1 MFHAETKDQVL
12 ERLLREDKP
21 KCPYCETEMNL
32 WEVPQLTACDGL
44 GWGTP
49 YLWICFNDECTL
61 YANGWKNMREN
72 YGRNSS
78 YRCMCYPG
86 THKPECIPVFSPEG
100 AKGQIIDAQ
109 VAKQEQV
116 LVQKTKK
123 GLAVLDTC
131 KVEKNYTTT
140 IKMLTSAEQPQRVR
154 LKSAEII
161 GEIGTIECIE
171 PIRNAKFG
179 NDLIQKAADDSIK
192 KIHERFFTRE
202 CPHCAEIIKKRAKI
216 CKHCNQ
222 DVAGK

>member
-1 MFHAETKDQVL
+1 
-12 ERLLREDKP
+12 
-21 KCPYCETEMNL
+21 
-32 WEVPQLTACDGL
+32 
-44 GWGTP
+44 
-49 YLWICFNDECTL
+49 
-61 YANGWKNMREN
+61 MREN

-109 VAKQEQV
+109 AVRQEQA
-116 LVQKTKK
+116 LEQNIKK
-123 GLAVLDTC
+123 GLAVLETC
-131 KVEKNYTTT
+131 EAEKNYTTVLK
-140 IKMLTSAEQPQRVR
+140 ILASADQPQRVR

-161 GEIGTIECIE
+161 GEIGNVECIE
-171 PIRNAKFG
+171 PIRNAKFA

-202 CPHCAEIIKKRAKI
+202 CPYCAEIIKKRAKI
-216 CKHCNQ
+216 CKHCSK